1 MSDNLRRYRAIKQ
14 ALRQL
19 YPGQLTA
26 RQAQRLETL
35 SGMISGIVGS
45 RKVQLPAMASK
56 TPGGKKKTKRES
68 RAKRF
73 SRWLKNEAIDG
84 DTYFMPFAKA
94 LLEGLAQ
101 STLVLAI
108 DGSVVGRGCVCLMMS
123 VIYKGRALPLGWIVV
138 AGKKGH
144 FPENQHIEVLKQA
157 KSLVSAGTDVIILG
171 DGEFDGVEWQAE
183 IAEYSWSYVCRTAKS
198 TLVCEEEVWFK
209 LTEWGVSPGE
219 CLNISNVQFTQ
230 QAYGPV
236 MVIAWWD
243 AIHEE
248 PIYLVTNMDLAEEA
262 CRWYQKRAH
271 IETFFSDQKSRGF
284 HLQKSHISDPVRLA
298 RLLIAACL
306 AYIWMIYLGVIARR
320 DQWVSSIHRTD
331 RCDLSLFQLGLELL
345 EHFLNE
351 EMTIP
356 VAFQMPIWRGS

>member
-14 ALRQL
+14 ELRQL

-26 RQAQRLETL
+26 RQAQHLETL

-56 TPGGKKKTKRES
+56 IPGGKRKAKRES
-68 RAKRF
+68 RTKRF

-101 STLVLAI
+101 STVVLAI
-108 DGSVVGRGCVCLMMS
+108 DGSEAGRGCVCLMVS
-123 VIYKGRALPLGWIVV
+123 VLYKGRALPLAWLVV

-144 FPENQHIEVLKQA
+144 FPENHHIEVLKQV
-157 KSLVSAGTDVIILG
+157 KLLVSDGTDVIVLG
-171 DGEFDGVEWQAE
+171 DGEFDGVKWQAQ
-183 IAEYSWSYVCRTAKS
+183 IAEYGWCYVCRTAKN
-198 TLVCEEEVWFK
+198 TLVCEEGVWFK
-209 LTEWGVSPGE
+209 LVEWGVTPGQ
-219 CLNISNVQFTQ
+219 CLNIPNVQFTQ

-236 MVIAWWD
+236 RVIAWWD
-243 AIHEE
+243 AVHEE

-262 CRWYQKRAH
+262 CHWYQKRAH

-284 HLQKSHISDPVRLA
+284 HLQKSHISDPARLA

-306 AYIWMIYLGVIARR
+306 AYIWMIYLGVIAKRNR
-320 DQWVSSIHRTD
+320 WVSVIHRTD

-351 EMTIP
+351 EIAIP
-356 VAFQMPIWRGS
+356 VAFRIPLWSES

>member
-14 ALRQL
+14 ELRQL

-26 RQAQRLETL
+26 RQSQHMETL
-35 SGMISGIVGS
+35 ARMISGIVGS
-45 RKVQLPAMASK
+45 RKTQLPAMASK
-56 TPGGKKKTKRES
+56 PPGGNRKSKRES
-68 RAKRF
+68 RTKRF

-94 LLEGLAQ
+94 LLEGLAHK
-101 STLVLAI
+101 TVVLTI
-108 DGSVVGRGCVCLMMS
+108 DGSEVGRGCVCLMVS
-123 VIYKGRALPLGWIVV
+123 VLYKGRALPLVWLVV
-138 AGKKGH
+138 AGTKGH

-157 KSLVSAGTDVIILG
+157 KLLVPDGTDVIILG
-171 DGEFDGVEWQAE
+171 DGEFDGVQWQAQ
-183 IAEYSWSYVCRTAKS
+183 IAEYGWSYVCRTAKN
-198 TLVCEEEVWFK
+198 TLVYEEEAWFK
-209 LTEWGVSPGE
+209 LAEWGVTPGQ
-219 CLNISNVQFTQ
+219 CLNIPNVQVTQ

-243 AIHEE
+243 AVHEE
-248 PIYLVTNMDLAEEA
+248 PIYLVTNIDLAEEA
-262 CRWYQKRAH
+262 CHWYQKRAH

-284 HLQKSHISDPVRLA
+284 HLHKSHISDPARLA

-306 AYIWMIYLGVIARR
+306 AYIWMIYLGAIARR
-320 DQWVSSIHRTD
+320 DQWVSHIHRTD

-351 EMTIP
+351 EITIP
-356 VAFQMPIWRGS
+356 VEFQMPLWSGS

>member
-26 RQAQRLETL
+26 RQSQHIETL
-35 SGMISGIVGS
+35 SRMISGIVGS

-56 TPGGKKKTKRES
+56 TPGGKRKAKRES

-73 SRWLKNEAIDG
+73 SRWLKNKAIDA

-101 STLVLAI
+101 NTVVLAI
-108 DGSVVGRGCVCLMMS
+108 DGSDVGRGCVCLMIS
-123 VIYKGRALPLGWIVV
+123 VIYQGRALPLAWLVV
-138 AGKKGH
+138 KGKKGH
-144 FPENQHIEVLKQA
+144 FPENQHLEVLKRV
-157 KSLVSAGTDVIILG
+157 KLLVPDGTDVIVLG
-171 DGEFDGVEWQAE
+171 DGEFDGIQWQAQ
-183 IAEYSWSYVCRTAKS
+183 IAEHSWNYVCRTAKN
-198 TLVCEEEVWFK
+198 TLVYEEEKRFK
-209 LTEWGVSPGE
+209 LVEWGVAPGQ
-219 CLNISNVQFTQ
+219 CLSIPNVQFTQ

-236 MVIAWWD
+236 MVIAWWG
-243 AIHEE
+243 AVHEE
-248 PIYLVTNMDLAEEA
+248 PIYLVTNMELAEEA
-262 CRWYQKRAH
+262 CYWYQKRAH

-306 AYIWMIYLGVIARR
+306 AYIWMIYLGVIAKR
-320 DQWVSSIHRTD
+320 DQWVNVIHRTD

-345 EHFLNE
+345 EHLLNE
-351 EMTIP
+351 EIPIP
-356 VAFQMPIWRGS
+356 VAFKIPLWEGT